1 MLFRSGGEGE
11 EEACPLE
18 TPIYIQRR
26 ENHSYKEYAVQHTLV
41 SNVFVSY
48 AKISGKEI
56 EKLRRDF
63 LWGGANGGKKHT

>member
-1 MLFRSGGEGE
+1 MGWDGGESE

-18 TPIYIQRR
+18 TPIFVQRR
-26 ENHSYKEYAVQHTLV
+26 ENHSYKEYVGQYAIV